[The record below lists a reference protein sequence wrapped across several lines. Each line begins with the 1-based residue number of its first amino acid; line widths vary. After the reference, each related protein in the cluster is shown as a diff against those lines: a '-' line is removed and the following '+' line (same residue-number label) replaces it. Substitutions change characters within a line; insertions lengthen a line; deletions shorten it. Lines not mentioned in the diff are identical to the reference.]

1 MATNYATWSTPIP
14 GLKKPSTTTTGEFA
28 NQIPPQWTIVPD
40 PPQVPSQPKAP
51 PRPPTTQTPP
61 PPVTT
66 APPPFVPGGEAS
78 CAEGACSGGHP
89 GTPQA
94 PPSFGTPTTNVQ
106 TPLAPVPTG
115 PDMSELATMMAGL
128 IPAQQ
133 SQAVYIG
140 GGDDGQPLP
149 SQADRAFRGRDP
161 NVSQRGFGNYMDA
174 LRAGFWG

>member
-1 MATNYATWSTPIP
+1 MS
-14 GLKKPSTTTTGEFA
+14 
-28 NQIPPQWTIVPD
+28 
-40 PPQVPSQPKAP
+40 
-51 PRPPTTQTPP
+51 PPTI
-61 PPVTT
+61 
-66 APPPFVPGGEAS
+66 PGGEGS

-94 PPSFGTPTTNVQ
+94 PPSFGTPITNVQ
-106 TPLAPVPTG
+106 TPNEPVQPDLTGLAQ
-115 PDMSELATMMAGL
+115 MMAGL
-128 IPAQQ
+128 MPAQQ

-140 GGDDGQPLP
+140 GEDGQPLP